1 MVNSAFAGACR
12 LLRRPYTG
20 FFVASLMLA
29 ACSPDATSPDSAL
42 PETTSSENSATG
54 QPQPSSGYTRVYP
67 PNADDAL
74 DAHIYEL
81 DNGLRVYLTQNT
93 EEPRFYAEI
102 AVRAGSK
109 QDPENATGLAH
120 YLEHLLFK
128 GNQSLGTLD
137 YSAEQ
142 PYLEQIEALY
152 QEHFSETDEQR
163 RAEIYAEINRVSQLA
178 AMYAVPNEIDTLYN
192 SMGASGLNAHTWHEE
207 TVYKV
212 SLPANRLKQWAAIE
226 ADRFVNPVFRMFH
239 TELEVVYE
247 EKNRTLDNRD
257 RISYYA
263 LADLLYKNHPYG
275 QQSTI
280 GDADHLKNPSL
291 VYIQEYFD
299 TWYVPNNMAIFIS
312 GDIDIED
319 TLQVISDE
327 FSDWEPGPLPP
338 QQTWQEDPINAI
350 ERVTVTYP
358 GQEEVQMAFRT
369 VPNGH
374 PDQEALMLLDM
385 ILDNRTAG
393 LINLNLN
400 QRQRVLAAGSSPE
413 FLNDYGSQRLW
424 GVPREDQTLED
435 VEALLL
441 EQLAIIKRGEFED
454 WILPAILND
463 FRRMNMRALE
473 SNTARVADMRA
484 AFLSDSDWEYHINQM
499 ARLEAVT
506 RDDIVEVANRY
517 FDDNS
522 YVAVHRVDGPAVIPP
537 VDKPQIDPVEID
549 PSRQSQ
555 FAAQILA
562 MPYEQIEPTFLEAGR
577 DYQLS
582 EYAPNVPL
590 YYARNPLNEL
600 FTFSISIDVGTEE
613 NDLLS
618 LAGALMGKAG
628 TENLS
633 AEELQ
638 KEWYRLGSDFGLSS
652 SANET
657 SIAITGLDS
666 QFEATLAL
674 MLELISAP
682 RAEEETFADLKATI
696 LQARREQK
704 EDPGAI
710 SRALYLYN
718 RYGDDSP
725 MLQAMSS
732 DAIAAVDLD
741 ELTALIS
748 SLQQYQ
754 HRISYTGSMPLE
766 RVTAILREHHQPADD
781 LLEPPAYEYRRARQ
795 VADNEIFVI
804 HRETA
809 QAQVRLEFPD
819 GTYEEDLVV
828 PSSVYNSYFG
838 TSMSSVVFQELREAR
853 ALAYSAGA
861 SYSQGSRPEA
871 QTMVLGAIGSQ
882 NDKAVEATAAFVDLF
897 DNMPRSSDRFEDAVN
912 AQLNRYR
919 TSTIGF
925 RQIPGTVYAWQ
936 QLGLDGDPRQ
946 QRFARLQEM
955 TLEELLQFQQTH
967 VAGRAKLI
975 SIVGDT
981 SRIDMDALAELGTIR
996 ELTVADVF
1004 VE

>member
-1 MVNSAFAGACR
+1 MSTSVQARFRRLIRLFPLGLSATI
-12 LLRRPYTG
+12 LT
-20 FFVASLMLA
+20 LA
-29 ACSPDATSPDSAL
+29 ACSPDAPA
-42 PETTSSENSATG
+42 PA
-54 QPQPSSGYTRVYP
+54 QPQSTAAGDSQDTPYTRIYP
-67 PNADDAL
+67 PHPDDAL

-81 DNGLRVYLTQNT
+81 NNGLRVYLTQNT
-93 EEPRFYAEI
+93 QEPRFYAEI

-109 QDPENATGLAH
+109 QDPADATGLAH

-128 GNQSLGTLD
+128 GNQSLGALD

-142 PYLEQIEALY
+142 PYLEQIETLY
-152 QEHFSETDEQR
+152 EQHFSETDEER
-163 RAEIYAEINRVSQLA
+163 RAEIYAEINRLSQQA

-212 SLPANRLKQWAAIE
+212 SLPASRLRQWATIE
-226 ADRFVNPVFRMFH
+226 ADRFVDPVFRLFH

-247 EKNRTLDNRD
+247 EKNRTLDNRG

-280 GDADHLKNPSL
+280 GDAEHLKNPSL

-319 TLQVISDE
+319 TMQVISEE
-327 FSDWEPGPLPP
+327 FSDWEAKPLPAE
-338 QQTWQEDPINAI
+338 QTWQEDPITDI
-350 ERVTVTYP
+350 ERVAVTYP

-400 QRQRVLAAGSSPE
+400 QRQRVQAAGSSPE

-424 GVPREDQTLED
+424 GVPRDGQTLAE

-441 EQLAIIKRGEFED
+441 EQLDIIKRGEFED

-463 FRRMNMRALE
+463 FRRMNMRGLE
-473 SNTARVADMRA
+473 SNTARVADMRS
-484 AFLSDSDWEYHINQM
+484 AFLSGADWNQHVTQM

-506 RDDIVEVANRY
+506 RQDIIDVANRY
-517 FDDNS
+517 FQDNS

-537 VDKPQIDPVEID
+537 VDKPQIEPVQID
-549 PSRQSQ
+549 PSRQSP
-555 FAAQILA
+555 FAANILA
-562 MPYEQIEPTFLEAGR
+562 MPYEEIEPTFLQAGR
-577 DYQLS
+577 DYQIS
-582 EYAPNVPL
+582 DYSADIPL
-590 YYARNPLNEL
+590 YYAHNPLNEL
-600 FTFSISIDVGTEE
+600 FTLNISIDVGTEE

-618 LAGALMGKAG
+618 LASAVMGKAG

-633 AEELQ
+633 AEDLQ

-666 QFEATLAL
+666 QFEPTLAL
-674 MLELISAP
+674 MLQLISDP
-682 RAEEETFADLKATI
+682 RADEETFAELKATI
-696 LQARREQK
+696 LEARRNQR
-704 EDPGAI
+704 EDPQAI
-710 SRALYLYN
+710 SQALYLYN
-718 RYGDDSP
+718 RYGDQSP

-732 DAIAAVDLD
+732 DAIQAVELD
-741 ELTALIS
+741 ELMALIR

-754 HRISYTGSMPLE
+754 HRISYTGSMSLDQ
-766 RVTAILREHHQPADD
+766 VTAILQEHHQPGGE
-781 LLEPPAYEYRRARQ
+781 LLPPPPYQYRRARQ
-795 VADNEIFVI
+795 IADNEIYVI

-809 QAQVRLEFPD
+809 QSQVRLEFPD
-819 GTYEEDLVV
+819 GAYEEDLVV
-828 PSSVYNSYFG
+828 PASVYNSYFG

-853 ALAYSAGA
+853 ALAYSAA
-861 SYSQGSRPEA
+861 ANYSQGSRPQV

-897 DNMPRSSDRFEDAVN
+897 DNMPRSNDRFEDAVN
-912 AQLNRYR
+912 AQINRYR

-925 RQIPGTVYAWQ
+925 RQIPGVVHAWQ

-946 QRFARLQEM
+946 QRFAQLQEM
-955 TLEELLQFQQTH
+955 TLEDLLQFQQARI
-967 VAGRAKLI
+967 AGRDKLI

-981 SRIDMDALAELGTIR
+981 SRIDMAELAELGTIR
-996 ELTVADVF
+996 ELTVDDVF

>member
-1 MVNSAFAGACR
+1 MFSSVVTHIYQFIRQPAGLIIA
-12 LLRRPYTG
+12 LLT
-20 FFVASLMLA
+20 LA
-29 ACSPDATSPDSAL
+29 ACSPDTPSPSAPSDSAV
-42 PETTSSENSATG
+42 TG
-54 QPQPSSGYTRVYP
+54 ANQTNANYTRIYP
-67 PNADDAL
+67 PHPEDAL
-74 DAHIYEL
+74 DAHIFEL
-81 DNGLRVYLTQNT
+81 DNGLRVYLTQNAQ
-93 EEPRFYAEI
+93 EPRFYAEI

-109 QDPENATGLAH
+109 QDPADATGLAH

-142 PYLEQIEALY
+142 PYLAQIEALY
-152 QEHFSETDEQR
+152 QQHFSETDEQR
-163 RAEIYAEINRVSQLA
+163 RAEIYAEINRVSQEA

-212 SLPANRLKQWAAIE
+212 SLPANRLRQWAAIE
-226 ADRFVNPVFRMFH
+226 SDRFVDPVFRLFH

-280 GDADHLKNPSL
+280 GDAEHLKNPSL

-312 GDIDIED
+312 GDIDIDE
-319 TLQVISDE
+319 TMQIISAE
-327 FSDWEPGPLPP
+327 FSDWEAKPLPP
-338 QQTWQEDPINAI
+338 EQAWQEEPVNEI

-400 QRQRVLAAGSSPE
+400 QRQRVQAAGSSPE

-424 GVPREDQTLED
+424 GVPRDGQTLAE

-441 EQLAIIKRGEFED
+441 EQLDIIKRGEFED
-454 WILPAILND
+454 WILPAIVND
-463 FRRMNMRALE
+463 FRRMNMRGLE
-473 SNTARVADMRA
+473 SNTARVADMRT
-484 AFLSDSDWEYHINQM
+484 AFLSGSDWNYHVNQM

-506 RDDIVEVANRY
+506 REDIIEVANRY
-517 FDDNS
+517 FGDDN

-537 VDKPQIDPVEID
+537 VDKPQIDPVQID

-562 MPYEQIEPTFLEAGR
+562 MPYEEIEPTFLEAGR
-577 DYQLS
+577 DYEIS

-600 FTFSISIDVGTEE
+600 FTLSISIDVGTEH

-618 LAGALMGKAG
+618 LASALMGKAG
-628 TENLS
+628 TADLS
-633 AEELQ
+633 PEELQ

-666 QFEATLAL
+666 QFEETLTL
-674 MLELISAP
+674 MLELVSDP
-682 RAEEETFADLKATI
+682 RADEDSFAELKQTI
-696 LQARREQK
+696 LEARRNQR
-704 EDPGAI
+704 EDPQAI
-710 SRALYLYN
+710 SQALYLYN
-718 RYGDDSP
+718 RYGDESP

-732 DAIAAVDLD
+732 DAIQAVALD
-741 ELTALIS
+741 ELLTLIS
-748 SLQQYQ
+748 TLPRYQ
-754 HRISYTGSMPLE
+754 HRISYTGSMPVE
-766 RVTAILREHHQPADD
+766 RVTAILQEHHQPGDA

-795 VADNEIFVI
+795 IDENEIYVI

-809 QAQVRLEFPD
+809 QSQVRLEFPD
-819 GTYEEDLVV
+819 GTYEEALVI
-828 PSSVYNSYFG
+828 PASVYNSYFG

-853 ALAYSAGA
+853 ALAYSAA
-861 SYSQGSRPEA
+861 ANYSQGSRPQVE
-871 QTMVLGAIGSQ
+871 TLVLGAIGSQ

-912 AQLNRYR
+912 AQINRYR

-925 RQIPGTVYAWQ
+925 RQIPGTVHAWQ
-936 QLGLDGDPRQ
+936 QLGLSGDPRR
-946 QRFARLQEM
+946 QRFAQLQEM
-955 TLEELLQFQQTH
+955 TLEDLLQFQQSH
-967 VAGRAKLI
+967 VANRAKLI

-981 SRIDMDALAELGTIR
+981 SRIDMDALAELGDIR
-996 ELTVADVF
+996 ELTVDDVF

>member
-1 MVNSAFAGACR
+1 MFTSPSTLFSR
-12 LLRRPYTG
+12 LLSQPLQQTRLCAALLATI
-20 FFVASLMLA
+20 LA
-29 ACSPDATSPDSAL
+29 ACTPDSSPPASPDSAA
-42 PETTSSENSATG
+42 TTGADQSAT
-54 QPQPSSGYTRVYP
+54 PYTRIYP
-67 PNADDAL
+67 PHPDDAL
-74 DAHIYEL
+74 AAHIYEL
-81 DNGLRVYLTQNT
+81 DNGLRVYLTQNP

-109 QDPENATGLAH
+109 QDPANATGLAH

-142 PYLEQIEALY
+142 PHLEQIEALY
-152 QEHFSETDEQR
+152 EQHFSETDEQR
-163 RAEIYAEINRVSQLA
+163 RDEIYAEINRISQLA
-178 AMYAVPNEIDTLYN
+178 AMYAVPNEIDTLYS

-212 SLPANRLKQWAAIE
+212 SLPANRLQQWAAIE
-226 ADRFVNPVFRMFH
+226 ADRFVDPVFRMFH

-280 GDADHLKNPSL
+280 GDAEHLKNPSL
-291 VYIQEYFD
+291 VYIQDYFD

-312 GDIDIED
+312 GDIDIEE
-319 TLQVISDE
+319 TMQVISDE
-327 FSDWEPGPLPP
+327 FSDWEARPLPP
-338 QQTWQEDPINAI
+338 AQSWQEAPITDI

-369 VPNGH
+369 VPVAH

-400 QRQRVLAAGSSPE
+400 QRQRVQAAGSSPE

-424 GVPREDQTLED
+424 GVPREGQSLEE

-441 EQLAIIKRGEFED
+441 EQLDIIKRGEFDD

-473 SNTARVADMRA
+473 SNTARVADMRS
-484 AFLSDSDWEYHINQM
+484 AFLSNSDWNYHINQM

-506 RDDIVEVANRY
+506 RQDIVDVANRY
-517 FDDNS
+517 FGDNN

-537 VDKPQIDPVEID
+537 VDKPQIDPVQID

-555 FAAQILA
+555 FAARILA
-562 MPYEQIEPTFLEAGR
+562 MPYEEIEPTFLEADR
-577 DYQLS
+577 DYQITG
-582 EYAPNVPL
+582 YAPDVPL

-600 FTFSISIDVGTEE
+600 FTLSISIDIGTEE

-657 SIAITGLDS
+657 SIVITGLDS
-666 QFEATLAL
+666 QFEESLAL

-682 RAEEETFADLKATI
+682 RADEETFADLKATI
-696 LQARREQK
+696 LQARREQR
-704 EDPGAI
+704 EDPQAI
-710 SRALYLYN
+710 SQALYLYN
-718 RYGDDSP
+718 RYGDESP

-732 DAIAAVDLD
+732 DAIAAVELDDLV
-741 ELTALIS
+741 ALIS
-748 SLQQYQ
+748 GLQQYQ

-766 RVTAILREHHQPADD
+766 RVTAILRDHHQPAD
-781 LLEPPAYEYRRARQ
+781 LLAPPAYQYRRARQ
-795 VADNEIFVI
+795 ITDNEIYVI

-809 QAQVRLEFPD
+809 QSQVRLEFPD
-819 GTYEEDLVV
+819 GTYQEDLVV
-828 PSSVYNSYFG
+828 PASVYNSYFG
-838 TSMSSVVFQELREAR
+838 ASMSSVVFQELREAR

-861 SYSQGSRPEA
+861 NYAQGSRLDA

-882 NDKAVEATAAFVDLF
+882 NDKAVEATAVFVDLF

-912 AQLNRYR
+912 SLLNRYR
-919 TSTIGF
+919 TSTVGF

-936 QLGLDGDPRQ
+936 QLGLNGDPRR
-946 QRFARLQEM
+946 QRFAQLQEM
-955 TLEELLQFQQTH
+955 TLEQLLQFQQTH

>member
-1 MVNSAFAGACR
+1 MFTTALVRFCR
-12 LLRRPYTG
+12 LFCLPCIG
-20 FFVASLMLA
+20 FSAAMLALA
-29 ACSPDATSPDSAL
+29 ACSPDTPATPQADSATMGGSQRA
-42 PETTSSENSATG
+42 PF
-54 QPQPSSGYTRVYP
+54 TRIYP
-67 PNADDAL
+67 PHPDDAL
-74 DAHIYEL
+74 NAHIYEL
-81 DNGLRVYLTQNT
+81 NNGLRVYLTQNPQ
-93 EEPRFYAEI
+93 EPRFYAEI

-109 QDPENATGLAH
+109 QDPADATGLAH

-128 GNQSLGTLD
+128 GNRSLGTLD
-137 YSAEQ
+137 YDAER
-142 PYLEQIEALY
+142 PLLEQIEALY
-152 QEHFSETDEQR
+152 EQHFSETDEQR
-163 RAEIYAEINRVSQLA
+163 RADIYAEINRISQQA

-212 SLPANRLKQWAAIE
+212 GLPANRLRQWAKIE
-226 ADRFVNPVFRMFH
+226 ADRFVNPVFRLFH

-247 EKNRTLDNRD
+247 EKNRTLDNRG

-280 GDADHLKNPSL
+280 GDAEHLKNPSL
-291 VYIQEYFD
+291 VYIQDYFD

-312 GDIDIED
+312 GDIDINE
-319 TLQVISDE
+319 TMQIISAE
-327 FSDWEPGPLPP
+327 FSDWEAKPLPR
-338 QQTWQEDPINAI
+338 QQSWQEDPITSV

-369 VPNGH
+369 VPNNH
-374 PDQEALMLLDM
+374 PDKEALMLLDM

-400 QRQRVLAAGSSPE
+400 QRQRVQAAGSSPE
-413 FLNDYGSQRLW
+413 FLNDHGSQRLW
-424 GVPREDQTLED
+424 GVPREGQTLEQ

-441 EQLAIIKRGEFED
+441 EQLDIIKRGEFED

-463 FRRMNMRALE
+463 FRRMDMRGLE
-473 SNTARVADMRA
+473 SNTARVANMRS
-484 AFLSDSDWEYHINQM
+484 AFLSSVDWNRHVNQM
-499 ARLEAVT
+499 TRLQAVT
-506 RDDIVEVANRY
+506 RQDIINVANKY
-517 FDDNS
+517 FSDDN
-522 YVAVHRVDGPAVIPP
+522 YVAVHRIDGPAVIPP
-537 VDKPQIDPVEID
+537 VDKPQIDPVQID

-555 FAAQILA
+555 LAADILA
-562 MPYEQIEPTFLEAGR
+562 MPYEEIEPTFLEAGR
-577 DYQLS
+577 DYQII
-582 EYAPNVPL
+582 EYAPDVPL

-600 FTFSISIDVGTEE
+600 FRLTISIDVGTEE

-618 LAGALMGKAG
+618 LASALMGKAG
-628 TENLS
+628 TEHLS

-657 SIAITGLDS
+657 SIAISGLDS
-666 QFEATLAL
+666 QFEASLAL

-682 RAEEETFADLKATI
+682 RADEETFAELKATI
-696 LQARREQK
+696 LQARREQR
-704 EDPGAI
+704 EDPQAI
-710 SRALYLYN
+710 SQALYLFN

-732 DAIAAVDLD
+732 DAIRAVELD
-741 ELTALIS
+741 ELLALIS
-748 SLQQYQ
+748 GLQHYQ

-766 RVTAILREHHQPADD
+766 RVTAILRQHHQPGTE
-781 LLEPPAYEYRRARQ
+781 LLEPPPYRYRRARQ
-795 VADNEIFVI
+795 IGDNEIYVI

-809 QAQVRLEFPD
+809 QSQVRLEFPN
-819 GTYEEDLVV
+819 GTYQEDLVV
-828 PSSVYNSYFG
+828 PASVYNSYFG

-853 ALAYSAGA
+853 ALAYSAA
-861 SYSQGSRPEA
+861 ANYSQGSRLQA

-882 NDKAVEATAAFVDLF
+882 NDKAVEATATFVELF
-897 DNMPRSSDRFEDAVN
+897 DNMPRSGERFEDAVN
-912 AQLNRYR
+912 AQINRYR

-936 QLGLDGDPRQ
+936 QLGLSGDPRE

-955 TLEELLQFQQTH
+955 TLEDLLQFQQTH

-981 SRIDMDALAELGTIR
+981 NRIDMETLAELGSIR
-996 ELTVADVF
+996 ELNVADVF